1 MNIQSH
7 ILSNPEKDWNEIRR
21 RADGNRRY
29 AFRKLDVDWKVYNTN
44 DYLFTHD
51 TACCSVETEENGYWI
66 KPACWELVNANG
78 NAWTNPVLL
87 ASFRTFVGGDN
98 FLEHCF
104 AAGTKVLMANGIY
117 KPIEELS
124 SGDKIIN
131 HLGEEDTVLNL
142 QIRESNDLYEINCD
156 NSTLVVTGNHP
167 IYTYSNGSLGWKRV
181 DELNPATDKVVKML
195 PNAKY
200 SADFT
205 LDKLIDSGLQTVY
218 NIEVERDHSYVAE
231 GIIVHNCQIPAL
243 SKGKI
248 LDAIIRPVHYHS
260 EKENADADI
269 WYVDLLIATSRK
281 HTSLIEKIESGKLHT
296 LSMGCGKA
304 DCQINMADGTIK
316 NIIDVKVGDK
326 VYTHK
331 GNIREVTR
339 CFEFNVASIPLY
351 RLHYQDGAIELT
363 GEHPVL
369 VKQDDGSLK
378 FIEISNVKIGDILI
392 KPKCDG
398 TEEYNEYPI
407 LSIDKESY
415 DGKVYNLSVKD
426 DNSYLVNGIAVHN
439 CLANATQ
446 CSICGRIFH
455 DGDKN
460 CEHLDR
466 HIGQMVTCSDGQQR
480 ICAELCGCTN
490 ENGEYEDGSNVF
502 IEQSWVQEPAFKGS
516 VINSFVE
523 TDEIRK
529 AREESRDELSKL
541 FEGNLFTRLKV
552 ADVES
557 NIALKIAR
565 EQARIDQISKRI
577 ADSEK

>member
-1 MNIQSH
+1 MNRISH
-7 ILSNPEKDWNEIRR
+7 ILANPREDWERIRR
-21 RADGNRRY
+21 QADGNRRY
-29 AFRKLDVDWKVYNTN
+29 AFRKLDVDWEVYNTK

-87 ASFRTFVGGDN
+87 GSFRTFVGGDN

-104 AAGTKVLMANGIY
+104 AKGTRVLMADGTY
-117 KPIEELS
+117 KNIEDMQA
-124 SGDKIIN
+124 GDKVIN
-131 HLGEEDTVLNL
+131 HLGEEDAVMNL
-142 QIRESNDLYEINCD
+142 QIRESNDLYELNCD
-156 NSTLVVTGNHP
+156 NSKLIVTGNHP
-167 IYTYSNGSLGWKRV
+167 IYAYSKGEPMWKRI
-181 DELNPATDKVVKML
+181 DELDPATDKIIKML
-195 PNAKY
+195 SNSKY
-200 SADFT
+200 SADFELNKIAGAT
-205 LDKLIDSGLQTVY
+205 LQKVY
-218 NIEVERDHSYVAE
+218 NIEVEKEHSYIAE
-231 GIIVHNCQIPAL
+231 GVVVHNCQIPAL

-281 HTSLIEKIESGKLHT
+281 HTSLIEKIESGQLKT

-304 DCQINMADGTIK
+304 DCPINMADGTIK

-439 CLANATQ
+439 CIANTTQ
-446 CSICGRIFH
+446 CSICGRIIH
-455 DGDKN
+455 DGEQN

-466 HIGQMVTCSDGQQR
+466 HIGQMVTCADGVPR
-480 ICAELCGCTN
+480 ICAELCGNTD
-490 ENGEYEDGSNVF
+490 ENGQYEEGSVEF
-502 IEQSWVQEPAFKGS
+502 IEQSWVQQPAFKGS
-516 VINSFVE
+516 VINSFIE

-529 AREESRDELSKL
+529 AREDSKDELSKL

-565 EQARIDQISKRI
+565 EQARLDQISKRI